1 MEAILKLRFEH
12 KYLIE
17 YETYLQIRD
26 RLGKVLNLDSN
37 SIGGKGYHLRSLYFD
52 DIYDSA
58 LMEKS
63 AGISTRKKYR
73 IRIYNHS
80 DEVIKL
86 EIKRK
91 YQDYTNKISTT
102 ITKDDYNKIYTG
114 DVADFPSRQNEV
126 MTNYYLQMRNN
137 LLKPKVIVDYYRE
150 AYILPYNQIRITLDN
165 NLSAASPQYN
175 IFTDDVFSRQLDVKY
190 SRILEVKYN
199 NFLPDFVKKV
209 FEPFPMTRLSVS
221 KYVLCREELINMG
234 GN

>member
-1 MEAILKLRFEH
+1 MKLRFEH

-17 YETYLQIRD
+17 YDTYLKIKN
-26 RLGKVLNLDSN
+26 RLSKVLRLDEN
-37 SIGGKGYHLRSLYFD
+37 SIGGNGYHIRSLYFD

-58 LMEKS
+58 LYDKS
-63 AGISTRKKYR
+63 AGLSDRKKYR
-73 IRIYNHS
+73 IRIYNYS
-80 DEVIKL
+80 EEVIKL

-102 ITKDDYNKIYTG
+102 INKEDYTKIYNG
-114 DVADFPSRQNEV
+114 DVSDLLERRNV
-126 MTNYYLQMRNN
+126 VLNNYYLQVRNN
-137 LLKPKVIVDYYRE
+137 ILKPKVIVDYYRE
-150 AYILPYNQIRITLDN
+150 AYVLPYNQIRITFDR

-175 IFTDDVFSRQLDVKY
+175 IFTNDVYSKRLGDEY

-221 KYVLCREELINMG
+221 KYVLCREELM
-234 GN
+234 